1 MEITN
6 KQAADALRAMAAA
19 RMFYAED
26 HAEDLDECGFLALDF
41 MRLALLRGAEA
52 LEAKERASTYDKN

>member
-1 MEITN
+1 MELTN

-19 RMFYAED
+19 RMFYAKD
-26 HAEDLDECGFLALDF
+26 HADDLDECAVHALDF

-52 LEAKERASTYDKN
+52 LEAKEGADA